1 MGLPPV
7 GFWMSPQV
15 DCTVSL
21 GNLFQRSATLTV
33 KQIIWLH
40 SYKIDVFVFVPVVF
54 FHVSGHHCRDWL
66 PLPHCLPSSIYAH
79 WNWTH
84 ANVPL
89 NCLFSKMNNLNSLVS
104 PYMKNALVPWSSLWP
119 WAIFEK
125 NHLTKAAK
133 LFSEPQI
140 KRKKGQ
146 MKTLCA
152 QWKPDITSHFSHL
165 SLVSSP
171 GNWRRSLCCDF
182 LSRLWLGISLFS
194 CRGAYNWMLPSP
206 FLLTP
211 LSVKRLEIWDPTDL
225 QIIVHYYSPSSEE
238 ASVKNKHYA
247 EVREKVCSFTKCE
260 SNPPVPL
267 IIIWLSQF
275 SSSDAQLLKP
285 LVFVQAWCPFSSSRS
300 FSTSR
305 SPTVSL
311 FKLYFLRTDVHSW
324 RSDDSPVFGFA
335 KIHPPAEAQ
344 RSPRNGVGTQGSLSK

>member
-7 GFWMSPQV
+7 GFCISPQV

-54 FHVSGHHCRDWL
+54 FPVNGHHCRGWL

-84 ANVPL
+84 TNVPL

-104 PYMKNALVPWSSLWP
+104 PYMKDALVPWSSLWP
-119 WAIFEK
+119 WAIFKK
-125 NHLTKAAK
+125 NLTKAAR

-152 QWKPDITSHFSHL
+152 QWKTDITSHFSHL

-171 GNWRRSLCCDF
+171 GNWCRALCLIFSPGSGLGSLC
-182 LSRLWLGISLFS
+182 SLAGEHITGCF
-194 CRGAYNWMLPSP
+194 
-206 FLLTP
+206 
-211 LSVKRLEIWDPTDL
+211 
-225 QIIVHYYSPSSEE
+225 
-238 ASVKNKHYA
+238 
-247 EVREKVCSFTKCE
+247 
-260 SNPPVPL
+260 PV
-267 IIIWLSQF
+267 
-275 SSSDAQLLKP
+275 
-285 LVFVQAWCPFSSSRS
+285 
-300 FSTSR
+300 
-305 SPTVSL
+305 L
-311 FKLYFLRTDVHSW
+311 FF
-324 RSDDSPVFGFA
+324 
-335 KIHPPAEAQ
+335 
-344 RSPRNGVGTQGSLSK
+344 